1 MNIMRV
7 VLVGGGGFIGSHLCE
22 LFLSQGHEVVV
33 LDLFTRDSL
42 RFLPADERSRITI
55 LRGDV
60 TDVEMINYTV
70 RSYRPH
76 IIINL
81 ASMAGIETVEA
92 NPIMCMKT
100 NMLGPLYLC
109 EASVK
114 YNVKKLIHV
123 SSSEVY
129 GETDENSNEDSVT
142 KTGRAGDA
150 RWTYAASKCCA
161 DHLVMSYLKERGLN
175 ACVVR
180 PFNIYG
186 PRQTGHGAISHFIFW
201 ALHGENLKI
210 YGDGEQVRAWCNV
223 KDIITAFD
231 AIIQQDYV
239 GLLNIGN
246 PNYPMTI
253 IALAKAIIE
262 ETHSKSETFHA
273 TPRPV
278 DIKYR
283 VPNITRVKEKLG
295 WQPTVSFI
303 DGLRETIKWYSTTDL
318 SGIVWRKSLVEGEER
333 FA

>member
-1 MNIMRV
+1 MRV
-7 VLVGGGGFIGSHLCE
+7 VLTGGGGFIGSHLCE

-33 LDLFTRDSL
+33 LDHFTRDSL
-42 RFLPADERSRITI
+42 RFLPLDKRSRITI
-55 LRGDV
+55 MRGDV
-60 TDVEMINYTV
+60 TDEDLINYIV

-76 IIINL
+76 VIINL
-81 ASMAGIETVEA
+81 ASMAGIEKVEA

-114 YNVKKLIHV
+114 YDVKKLVHV

-129 GETDENSNEDSVT
+129 GETDENSNEDTVT

-161 DHLVMSYLKERGLN
+161 DHLVMAYVKERGLN
-175 ACVVR
+175 VCVVR

-186 PRQTGHGAISHFIFW
+186 SRQTGHGAISHFIFW

-223 KDIITAFD
+223 KDLVSGFD
-231 AIIQQDYV
+231 AIIQRDYV

-246 PNYPMTI
+246 PNNPVTI
-253 IALAKAIIE
+253 NNLANLIIE
-262 ETHSKSETFHA
+262 ETHSASQVFHVP
-273 TPRPV
+273 PRPV

-283 VPNITRVKEKLG
+283 VPNIARAKEKLC
-295 WQPTVSFI
+295 WEPTVSFI
-303 DGLRETIKWYSTTDL
+303 DGLRDTIKWYSTTDL